1 MSLAKDFRA
10 LSPEMR
16 MSAAAAAALAVS
28 LVLPWYQKSYVPEG
42 QRQFVQSNVSA
53 FGVFTF
59 VEAAV
64 LLVAAAVLFLVW
76 ARSQG
81 KAFHLPG
88 GDGVAI
94 TLAGGWALLLL
105 VWRLFDKPDIKG
117 DATTVGIQW
126 GIFGALLAAGWLIA
140 AGARV
145 RAAHRPEPPNP
156 VADDV
161 DWVAPS
167 RPPREPRPDRRPRE
181 GTSDVFRERPAWE
194 GDVGEPP
201 GRARRDEAETRRMTG
216 DDADARTRRMTGDD
230 DAATRRMAGDD
241 TDAATRRMAGDD
253 TDAATRRFRDDDPK
267 TQRLPR
273 DREPPASDDA
283 ARRLPREPP
292 PSDDAARRPPRDNEH
307 PPAPRETDAP
317 DAGTRRLSRDEELT
331 QRLWDDEERTQRLP
345 RDDGRLWSD
354 EH

>member
-1 MSLAKDFRA
+1 VSLAKDFRS

-16 MSAAAAAALAVS
+16 MAAAAAGALAVS
-28 LVLPWYQKSYVPEG
+28 LILPWYQKSYFQG
-42 QRQFVQSNVSA
+42 QKVVQANVSA
-53 FGVFTF
+53 LGVFTF

-64 LLVAAAVLFLVW
+64 LLVALAVLFLVW
-76 ARSQG
+76 ARSQR

-105 VWRLFDKPDIKG
+105 VWRLFDKPDIPG
-117 DATTVGIQW
+117 IGVTVGIQW
-126 GIFGALLAAGWLIA
+126 GIFGALLAAGWLVF

-156 VADDV
+156 KADDV

-201 GRARRDEAETRRMTG
+201 GPARRGADDAETRRMTG
-216 DDADARTRRMTGDD
+216 DDADAETRRMTGDD
-230 DAATRRMAGDD
+230 ADAE
-241 TDAATRRMAGDD
+241 
-253 TDAATRRFRDDDPK
+253 TRRFRDDDPR

-273 DREPPASDDA
+273 EDDA
-283 ARRLPREPP
+283 ETRPLPR
-292 PSDDAARRPPRDNEH
+292 DD
-307 PPAPRETDAP
+307 
-317 DAGTRRLSRDEELT
+317 ELT
-331 QRLWDDEERTQRLP
+331 QRLWDDDERPRGDDSPRLW
-345 RDDGRLWSD
+345 RDDR
-354 EH
+354 